1 MSGPQPDAPMPAAP
15 ASGSGSVWRIWLGI
29 VLNVLAIV
37 YLCHEFYLSWRN
49 TRLEKQEELESR

>member
-1 MSGPQPDAPMPAAP
+1 MRNIPPQDWP
-15 ASGSGSVWRIWLGI
+15 VIWLGI